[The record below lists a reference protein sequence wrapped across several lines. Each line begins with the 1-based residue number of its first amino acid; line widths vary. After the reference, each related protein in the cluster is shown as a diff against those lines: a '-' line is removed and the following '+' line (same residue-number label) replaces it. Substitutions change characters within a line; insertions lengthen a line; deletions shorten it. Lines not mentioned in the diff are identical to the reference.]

1 MLSVTEKYQQLQKE
15 KNMKEASQQ
24 QHSFEPEQKEVYED
38 VDHIINTVIEEIWD
52 EFDEDRGGT
61 LDVDETHNFVRS
73 TLLEMGEKP
82 DYSMEDFNECFK
94 FF

>member
-1 MLSVTEKYQQLQKE
+1 MAFV
-15 KNMKEASQQ
+15 
-24 QHSFEPEQKEVYED
+24 PEQKEVYED